1 MPETLLSRPELIL
14 SLPVT
19 EFETG
24 TWRKDELIAFAKV
37 LGVPMKGTKAA
48 VTARIRTQLLRRNPP
63 TESVANDAAE
73 TRRRTS
79 TCTPVETIAVEAPSP
94 ATPAALPLVVTSPAP
109 ASAPLPTA
117 SPMPADF
124 FRAEPGQSRAQA
136 LAAWFASRKA
146 KG

>member
-14 SLPVT
+14 SLPVS
-19 EFETG
+19 EFDAG

-63 TESVANDAAE
+63 TESVATGAVASSAAPPSL
-73 TRRRTS
+73 TS
-79 TCTPVETIAVEAPSP
+79 SVTPQQ
-94 ATPAALPLVVTSPAP
+94 
-109 ASAPLPTA
+109 PT
-117 SPMPADF
+117 DF

-146 KG
+146 AVKNHD